1 VLIRP
6 ASASD
11 LGAFLDVMSVSFG
24 VSNRAPSVHSW
35 AAGQPDAH
43 MLVAERDGAIVATGA
58 GIGFGPTA
66 WIGAIA
72 VRPEARGQ
80 RLGQRM
86 TEAVIEALG
95 ERETLLLLASA
106 SGRPIYERMGF
117 EPEGAYRVFYGPD
130 GARPALTDGGDRSHL
145 PRPEA
150 SSPLR
155 SGLGSLGVVAPGAP
169 TPAACHNGRHI
180 RPAVEA
186 DYAGIRMLDAL
197 ATGEDRGPAVGASL
211 DGALVTDGGVALRP
225 PFAARPIVAT
235 DPGAGRALLAA
246 AIEPGMRLAAP
257 VANAPAVEAL
267 LAHRCVERD
276 GGVVRMRRGAPVAY
290 RPELLWGVF
299 SLFFG

>member
-1 VLIRP
+1 VSIRP

-11 LGAFLDVMSVSFG
+11 LDAFLDVMSISFG
-24 VSNRAPSVHSW
+24 VSSRAPNVHTW
-35 AAGQPDAH
+35 AASQPDGH
-43 MLVAERDGAIVATGA
+43 LLVAERDGAIVATGA

-72 VRPEARGQ
+72 VRPEARGE

-95 ERETLLLLASA
+95 ERETLLLLASE

-117 EPEGAYRVFYGPD
+117 EPEGDYRVFYGPA
-130 GARPALTDGGDRSHL
+130 GARPALTDG
-145 PRPEA
+145 
-150 SSPLR
+150 
-155 SGLGSLGVVAPGAP
+155 V
-169 TPAACHNGRHI
+169 

-186 DYAGIRMLDAL
+186 DSAGIRMLDAL
-197 ATGEDRGPAVGASL
+197 ATGEDRGSAVDASL

-235 DPGAGRALLAA
+235 DPDAGRALLAA
-246 AIEPGMRLAAP
+246 AIEPGIRLAAP
-257 VANAPAVEAL
+257 VANAPAVDAL
-267 LAHRCVERD
+267 LAHGCEERN
-276 GGVVRMRRGAPVAY
+276 GVVRMRRGAPVAY